1 MNLKPAAHVALSI
14 LAVACAATA
23 AQAQQQPAPGAPAST
38 AAPAGAQQTA
48 PIQAPTARAPR
59 TGTYVIAAIGRTD
72 YDYDCF
78 LFSCDQARGTG
89 GKFGVGYR
97 IGVFGVEAW
106 LADHGKA
113 DTDRPTG
120 SVRQRTAGVSAIWT
134 ARFGDQFE
142 GYLRTGG
149 ADVRQTRVRNGV
161 TETSSSFE
169 PTFGLGLGLIMTP
182 QLSLEL
188 GWDITRGK
196 DDVFGDVLTKS
207 ATLGLR
213 LRF

>member
-1 MNLKPAAHVALSI
+1 MNLKLVAHAALSM
-14 LAVACAATA
+14 LALAATA
-23 AQAQQQPAPGAPAST
+23 VHAQQASAPVAST
-38 AAPAGAQQTA
+38 AAAPANA
-48 PIQAPTARAPR
+48 PQAPSTRALR
-59 TGTYVIAAIGRTD
+59 TGTYVVAAIGRSD

-78 LFSCDQARGTG
+78 LFSCDRARGTG
-89 GKFGVGYR
+89 GKFGLGYR

-113 DTDRPTG
+113 STDRPAA
-120 SVRQRTAGVSAIWT
+120 SVRQRTVGVSAIWT
-134 ARFGDQFE
+134 ARFGEQFE

-161 TETSSSFE
+161 TESTSSFE

>member
-1 MNLKPAAHVALSI
+1 MNLKPAAQGALTI
-14 LAVACAATA
+14 LALACAASA
-23 AQAQQQPAPGAPAST
+23 VHAQQGAPASGAPVAT
-38 AAPAGAQQTA
+38 LPPTTLQVAPAKVPLT
-48 PIQAPTARAPR
+48 RAPR
-59 TGTYVIAAIGRTD
+59 SGMYIVGALGRAD

-78 LFSCDQARGTG
+78 LFSCDKARGNG
-89 GKFGVGYR
+89 GKLGLGYR

-113 DTDRPTG
+113 STDRPTG
-120 SVRQRTAGVSAIWT
+120 SIRQRTVGLSAIWT
-134 ARFGDQFE
+134 ARFGDHFE

-161 TETSSSFE
+161 SEASSSFE
-169 PTFGLGLGLIMTP
+169 PTFGLGLGLLMTE
-182 QLSLEL
+182 QASLEL

-196 DDVFGDVLTKS
+196 DDIFGDVVTK
-207 ATLGLR
+207 AVTLGVR